1 MDKIKI
7 EHHIKHLQEKHDDL
21 DKRLKEASADYI
33 ARVLKK
39 EKLQLKDEI
48 ERLKHKIQW
57 NYAYWVTHTSVLEV
71 IR

>member
-1 MDKIKI
+1 MDRTKV

-21 DKRLKEASADYI
+21 DKRLKPETADYI

-48 ERLKHKIQW
+48 ERLKHKIQ
-57 NYAYWVTHTSVLEV
+57 
-71 IR
+71 

>member
-1 MDKIKI
+1 MDKTKT
-7 EHHIKHLQEKHDDL
+7 EHHIKRLQEKHDDL
-21 DKRLKEASADYI
+21 DKRLKPETADYI

-57 NYAYWVTHTSVLEV
+57 NYAY
-71 IR
+71 

>member
-1 MDKIKI
+1 MDKVKV

-21 DKRLKEASADYI
+21 DKRLKTASADYI

-48 ERLKHKIQW
+48 ERFKKQIQ
-57 NYAYWVTHTSVLEV
+57 
-71 IR
+71 